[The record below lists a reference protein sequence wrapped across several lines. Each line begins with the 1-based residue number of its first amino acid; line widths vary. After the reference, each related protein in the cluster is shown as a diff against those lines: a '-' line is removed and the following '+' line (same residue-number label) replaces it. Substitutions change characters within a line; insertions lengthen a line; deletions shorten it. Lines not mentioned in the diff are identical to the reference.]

1 MNEYDFLRVEL
12 CLMTRT
18 SLGSFLPKNEDCLAH
33 NLLPCPVGTQLHV
46 GGRDGRGWLLCE
58 AISSGLTGFVPEWVL
73 EKAEPNSQPSSI
85 VVHSPKSALA
95 EHRAE
100 STNNRPGKH
109 IGKVC
114 RIEAMT
120 GAYVDAW
127 LHKKLVQVCDSSHV
141 CVQTMVLVDAIPF

>member
-1 MNEYDFLRVEL
+1 MSTISFP
-12 CLMTRT
+12 
-18 SLGSFLPKNEDCLAH
+18 LGTNRPTNQPEIRNSC
-33 NLLPCPVGTQLHV
+33 
-46 GGRDGRGWLLCE
+46 
-58 AISSGLTGFVPEWVL
+58 GFE